1 VLAFELGPKKESG
14 PVLLF
19 AADAQVGNWLSWQ
32 DVTWTFEGRTV
43 SGPDLLKRTILYKVG
58 HHASHNATLNKLGL
72 ELMTS
77 LELAL
82 VPTDAKMAEK
92 VKWGTLPWQP
102 LLDRLVEKTNS
113 GVIRTDEAFGT
124 RKLPAAAVTEDPLY
138 YEIEI

>member
-1 VLAFELGPKKESG
+1 
-14 PVLLF
+14 
-19 AADAQVGNWLSWQ
+19 
-32 DVTWTFEGRTV
+32 
-43 SGPDLLKRTILYKVG
+43 
-58 HHASHNATLNKLGL
+58 
-72 ELMTS
+72 
-77 LELAL
+77 
-82 VPTDAKMAEK
+82 MAEK